1 MALPVECQR
10 LRLGGTVSG
19 STITG
24 GTLIETPGKN
34 LRLHETYLGIPSK
47 KTSNLAVPWIDGDLA
62 RVGSSSTPGKFYRPR
77 LFTLSI
83 IVYGYDDDGLILTS
97 GQCEEMETN
106 LDEVKGLLSSEA
118 LITMERDWADGT
130 TRFLQMEQTGEAI
143 DRQGAVKY
151 SRTLDVPC
159 VAPYPFWQSST
170 LNTETVDAGGGT
182 VTNAGNAPIGNLIA
196 VFAGDSVLTHTE
208 YGATLEVSGSASAV
222 TVDCGARTVTQAGS
236 AADNLLTRNRA
247 YWIRLPKGGGNFTR
261 SAADVTLSW
270 RDQWL

>member
-1 MALPVECQR
+1 M
-10 LRLGGTVSG
+10 TSHG
-19 STITG
+19 SA
-24 GTLIETPGKN
+24 P
-34 LRLHETYLGIPSK
+34 P
-47 KTSNLAVPWIDGDLA
+47 
-62 RVGSSSTPGKFYRPR
+62 STPGKLYRPR

-83 IVYGYDDDGLILTS
+83 IVYGFDDDGLILTS

-106 LDEVKGLLSSEA
+106 LDEIKGLLSSEA

-130 TRFLQMEQTGEAI
+130 TRFLQMEQSGEAI
-143 DRQGAVKY
+143 DRQGAIRY

-170 LNTETVDAGGGT
+170 LNTDTVDAGGGT
-182 VTNAGNAPIGNLIA
+182 VTNAGNAPISNLIA

-247 YWIRLPKGGGNFTR
+247 YWIRLPKTGGSFTR
-261 SAADVTLSW
+261 SAANVTLSW